1 MREGEGERGKG
12 GEGRGKGDRC
22 GNWGLDEWLGDS
34 IGTPHLSVSSSEG
47 IWLLACW
54 MGGSGCGFGRAG
66 CCGGGWVKGCS
77 PGEEKGCQADGSWYR
92 SGQQVRATISTPPN
106 RRPSERHADVLP
118 AVSPAHALLVHNPQS
133 PAGVPTHG
141 LQYSPFAP
149 RLPRMSTRLASRRLS
164 PRRAPGM
171 PLPRT
176 HSPTIHLLLPRPHNG
191 LVRCDGV
198 GGGFE
203 AAVDGAVD
211 CAAEGF
217 TYALWRGISMR
228 GGCVMCMRGGEWSV
242 IAAFRGKDER
252 LTCNPT
258 AALFNPCNVPPPDFP
273 FAPAAA
279 VGPIPGGA

>member
-1 MREGEGERGKG
+1 
-12 GEGRGKGDRC
+12 
-22 GNWGLDEWLGDS
+22 
-34 IGTPHLSVSSSEG
+34 
-47 IWLLACW
+47 
-54 MGGSGCGFGRAG
+54 MGGGAG
-66 CCGGGWVKGCS
+66 EGWVKGCS

-92 SGQQVRATISTPPN
+92 SGQQVRASISTPPN
-106 RRPSERHADVLP
+106 RRPSERHAAVLP

-141 LQYSPFAP
+141 LQYPPFAP
-149 RLPRMSTRLASRRLS
+149 RLPRMATRLASRRLS
-164 PRRAPGM
+164 PRRAPNQPPRM
-171 PLPRT
+171 PLPWT
-176 HSPTIHLLLPRPHNG
+176 HSPTVHLLLPRPHNG

-242 IAAFRGKDER
+242 FVVVEGTMNL

-273 FAPAAA
+273 FAFAFPA